1 MDRRE
6 SSMLSGPISRE
17 LLLFFVPI
25 LFGTLFQQLYNTVD
39 AIVVGNFVGTAALA
53 AVGGSTGTF
62 LNMLVG
68 FMIGL
73 SSGATVVV
81 AQFYGSGDRSRVQK
95 TVSTAMWL
103 AIVLGAV
110 LAVLGFV
117 FAPAL
122 LQLLRVPADIIDPS
136 LTYLRI
142 FLVGLVPT
150 LIYNTGAGVLR
161 AIGDS
166 KRPLYFL
173 VVASITNIVLDIL
186 LVAVFHMGIAGAAL
200 ATVISQLVS
209 CYLTL
214 RLLKNTDDCYQ
225 YQIRDFSFDSD
236 LLKQIVI
243 IGFPSGVQSAL
254 YSVANLFV
262 QASVNSYGTNTV
274 AAFTAFGK
282 IDALFWN
289 ASGALGQAFMT
300 FAGQNF
306 GAGNIKRVRSG
317 VKRGV
322 LIYVIGGLGIS
333 AACWVLGPYIFRLFT
348 PDEEVIQIGL
358 SMLRFMCPFWC
369 TFCLVEILS
378 SGIRACGDA
387 TIPTVLTALGI
398 GAFRIIWIVVF
409 PGSNVFDTLL
419 CYPVTWIVTSLLFL
433 ICYLQ
438 GGWLKRAE
446 KRKNALMSGQSS

>member
-1 MDRRE
+1 
-6 SSMLSGPISRE
+6 MLSGPISRE
-17 LLLFFVPI
+17 LLLFFFPI

-39 AIVVGNFVGTAALA
+39 AIVVGNFIGKEALA

-81 AQFYGSGDRSRVQK
+81 AQFYGSGNRAQVQK
-95 TVSTAMWL
+95 TVASGMWL

-110 LAVLGFV
+110 LTAAGYFS
-117 FAPAL
+117 APSLLRL
-122 LQLLRVPADIIDPS
+122 LQVPEDIFLPS
-136 LTYLRI
+136 LIYLRI
-142 FLVGLVPT
+142 YLIGLVPT
-150 LIYNTGAGVLR
+150 MIYNTGAGILR

-173 VVASITNIVLDIL
+173 IAASAANTILDIL

-200 ATVISQLVS
+200 ATVISQLAS

-214 RLLKNTDDCYQ
+214 RLLKQTDDCYQ
-225 YQIRDFSFDSD
+225 YQIRDFSFDPA

-254 YSVANLFV
+254 YSVSNLFV
-262 QASVNSYGTNTV
+262 QANINGYGTNTV
-274 AAFTAFGK
+274 AAYTAFGK
-282 IDALFWN
+282 IDAVFWN

-306 GAGNIKRVRSG
+306 GAGNIKRVKSG

-322 LIYVIGGLGIS
+322 LIYIVGGLGIS

-348 PDEEVIQIGL
+348 PDADVIQIGL
-358 SMLRFMCPFWC
+358 NMLRFMCPFWC
-369 TFCLVEILS
+369 TFSLVEILS

-387 TIPTVLTALGI
+387 TIPTILTALGI

-409 PGSNVFDTLL
+409 PGTNVFDTLL

-433 ICYLQ
+433 IYYMQ
-438 GGWLKRAE
+438 GGWLKRSL
-446 KRKNALMSGQSS
+446 KRKEVLMQVHQ